1 MRDSSMMGELA
12 AKVTFRCCSMRCSA
26 NGRLLGFGLCFPW
39 MGHWALAAVGFV
51 LAPASGEV

>member
-1 MRDSSMMGELA
+1 M
-12 AKVTFRCCSMRCSA
+12 RCCA
-26 NGRLLGFGLCFPW
+26 NGRLLGFGQCFPW